1 MKAFLRNHGKTLL
14 PVGFVLALLAGFV
27 YVLMRSGPLAPTSVV
42 LTKVETRQISPA
54 LFGIGIVE
62 AEAVHKIG
70 PTLSGRLLHLDVQA
84 GDTVEQGQLLGAMD
98 PVDLDDKIHA
108 QAAAVNRAG
117 AAVAA
122 GEAHIGEAQARAA
135 FARTQ
140 AERYAQLLAVH
151 SVSKEAGESKQ
162 QDYHIAEAALAAARA
177 NLEVARQE
185 VLRLQAEGE
194 GLARQRDNLRLISP
208 VNGLVT
214 RRDADPGTTVVP
226 GQSVIEVVEPG
237 SVWINVRFDQQ
248 RAVGLQAGLRA
259 EIVLRSLADKTLAG
273 QVQRLEPLAD
283 AVTEEILAK
292 VSFDLLP
299 QPLPPLGE
307 LAEVTVYPESGKPL
321 PAIRNASLQRVDGR
335 LGVWVVADGERL
347 IFTPVKTGAV
357 DLDGWVEI
365 VSGLEGSEQL
375 VVYSKKPLHGKSR
388 IKIEPAEEGKRP

>member
-1 MKAFLRNHGKTLL
+1 MNTLFRNYSKTLL
-14 PVGFVLALLAGFV
+14 PVAFVLALLVGFI
-27 YVLMRSGPLAPTSVV
+27 YVLMRSGPLAPTGVV
-42 LTKVETRQISPA
+42 MTKVETRQISPA

-70 PTLSGRLLHLDVQA
+70 PTLSGRILHLAVQA
-84 GDTVEQGQLLGAMD
+84 GDTVEKGQLLGAMD

-108 QAAAVNRAG
+108 QAAAVSRAG

-122 GEAHIGEAQARAA
+122 GEAHIREAQARTA

-140 AERYAQLLAVH
+140 AERYAQLLTVH

-177 NLEVARQE
+177 NLEVARRE

-194 GLARQRDNLRLISP
+194 GLVRQRDNLRLISP

-226 GQSVIEVVEPG
+226 GQSVIEVIEPN

-248 RAVGLQAGLRA
+248 RAVGLRAGLRA
-259 EIVLRSLADKTLAG
+259 DIVLRSLADKTLAG
-273 QVQRLEPLAD
+273 KVQRLEPLAD
-283 AVTEEILAK
+283 AVTEEMLAK
-292 VSFDLLP
+292 VRFDLLP
-299 QPLPPLGE
+299 HPLPPLGE
-307 LAEVTVYPESGKPL
+307 LAEVTVYPETRKAM
-321 PAIRNASLQRVDGR
+321 PAIRNACLQRVDGR
-335 LGVWVVADGERL
+335 LGVWVVADGKRL

-375 VVYSKKPLHGKSR
+375 VLYSKKPLQSKSR
-388 IKIEPAEEGKRP
+388 ITIEPPDEGKRP